1 MLTNTHTHHAPL
13 PGSAR
18 VPRADE
24 GRPAPRPLGFG
35 FEAVGRQS
43 AILSFGI
50 FLGFGILGFG
60 ISAAALQITPAEV
73 TTTVGQTTKLELSGG
88 GSGASTLTAHSN
100 APDVAAIAPDGTL
113 RALSPGHALLSFRHG
128 NDYATV
134 PVTVKN
140 ADADSPDFPKTDDTH
155 LIDLA
160 VNKNLRALGVPPSPL
175 CTDAEFLRR
184 ACLDL
189 MGALPPADKS
199 REFLAS
205 DDPQKRAKLV
215 DWIFTRPEYAEYWAM
230 RWCDVL
236 RVKSEFPSNLWPQAV
251 AIYHAWLRDAIAA
264 NMRYDAMARALLL
277 TAGSNFRNPPA
288 NFYRATE
295 RRTPEGLASAFAII
309 FMGARLDCA
318 DRDDYPYRTWTKPQ
332 ARGLAAFFTD
342 VSYKSTGE
350 WKEEIVYFNDWW
362 KPYQLDGKTITPSL
376 PGRGPVTFD
385 RLANPRKILA
395 DWLTAPD
402 NPYFARHLA
411 DRYWKTLFGRGITQ
425 PVDDVRPDNPPSN
438 PELLDILA
446 RQLISTGY
454 DLRALLRYIATSQTY
469 QRSSVA
475 TDANRADLQNFSH
488 YIPRRLDA
496 EILADAVGAAT
507 GAYESFSSRI
517 PEPIAL
523 WPDDF
528 HAVQN
533 PDSSVTTGFLEA
545 FGRPGRDT
553 SYDYE
558 RTRTPSLSQA
568 LYFFDSDELTKKLKK
583 KDGVIATLAKQ
594 FGTDY
599 AAYCEEYYL
608 KLLCRP
614 PTGAERARALR
625 YIKDAPANNKLQ
637 AQQDIVWAL
646 LNTKEFLY
654 QH

>member
-1 MLTNTHTHHAPL
+1 
-13 PGSAR
+13 
-18 VPRADE
+18 
-24 GRPAPRPLGFG
+24 LGFG
-35 FEAVGRQS
+35 
-43 AILSFGI
+43 ILSFGI

-60 ISAAALQITPAEV
+60 ISAAALQVTPAEV
-73 TTTVGQTTKLELSGG
+73 TTTPGQTIKLELPGNGG
-88 GSGASTLTAHSN
+88 GSAGKITTYSN
-100 APDVAAIAPDGTL
+100 APDVAASTPDGTL
-113 RALSPGHALLSFRHG
+113 RALSPGRALLSFRQG

-134 PVTVKN
+134 AVTVKN
-140 ADADSPDFPKTDDTH
+140 AGADSQLASAPADFPKTDDTH
-155 LIDLA
+155 PIDLA

-175 CTDAEFLRR
+175 CSDAEFLRR

-189 MGALPPADKS
+189 MGALPPAAKT
-199 REFLAS
+199 REFLA
-205 DDPQKRAKLV
+205 DTDPDKRAKLV

-251 AIYHAWLRDAIAA
+251 AIYHAWLRDSIAA

-318 DRDDYPYRTWTKPQ
+318 YRDDYPYRTWTKPQ
-332 ARGLAAFFTD
+332 AEGLAAFFTD
-342 VSYKSTGE
+342 VQYKSTGE

-362 KPYQLDGKTITPSL
+362 KPLQVGGKTITPSL
-376 PGRGPVTFD
+376 PGRGEVPFNRMT
-385 RLANPRKILA
+385 NPRKILA

-402 NPYFARHLA
+402 NPYFARHVA
-411 DRYWKTLFGRGITQ
+411 DRYWSALMGRGITN
-425 PVDDVRPDNPPSN
+425 PVDDVRPGNPPSN
-438 PELLDILA
+438 PDLLDILA
-446 RQLISTGY
+446 RQLIATGY
-454 DLRALLRYIATSQTY
+454 DLRALLRFIVTSQTY

-475 TDANRADLQNFSH
+475 TDANRADVQNFSR

-496 EILADAVGAAT
+496 EVLADAVGTAT

-528 HAVQN
+528 HSVQN

-553 SYDYE
+553 SYAYE

-583 KDGVIATLAKQ
+583 KDGTIAALAKQ
-594 FGTDY
+594 FGSDY
-599 AAYCEEYYL
+599 AGFCEEYYL
-608 KLLCRP
+608 MLLCRP
-614 PTGAERARALR
+614 PTAAERARAVR
-625 YIKDAPANNKLQ
+625 YIREAAANNKLQ
-637 AQQDIVWAL
+637 AQQDVVWAL